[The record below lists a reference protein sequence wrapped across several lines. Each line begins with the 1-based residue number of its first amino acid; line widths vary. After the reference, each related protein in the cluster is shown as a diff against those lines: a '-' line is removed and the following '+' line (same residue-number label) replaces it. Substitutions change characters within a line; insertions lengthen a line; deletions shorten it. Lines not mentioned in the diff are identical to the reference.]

1 MGKRALF
8 FLTMLGLS
16 GCSGP
21 VETRILS
28 SGQGINASISIAD
41 TTPAAAAAPLHAK
54 AQELAIAGLQQRV
67 GLSPGAAS
75 HQLTVTLSE
84 RPAAIALRAGA
95 QQAARVI
102 AAAKR
107 RKPLQNCEDREFRL
121 SIVMTRIADGT
132 ESYRGEASEY
142 HCKASIEESL
152 PHLVDAALSDL
163 RSPQGSH
170 LLTRKGRD

>member
-1 MGKRALF
+1 MGKRVLL

-41 TTPAAAAAPLHAK
+41 TAPAAAPLHAK
-54 AQELAIAGLQQRV
+54 AQELAIAGLQKRV
-67 GLSPGAAS
+67 GLLPGASS
-75 HQLTVTLSE
+75 HQLVVTLSE
-84 RPAAIALRAGA
+84 RPAAIALRAGT

-121 SIVMTRIADGT
+121 SIVMTRIADGI

-163 RSPQGSH
+163 RAPQGSH